1 MRPRLAHAWAY
12 LAYAAVALGIVPLA
26 QPVLLPDV
34 LAGHDAAAH
43 QTYAFLFERALAQGQ
58 VPVRW
63 VEGIADG
70 MGQPLFNHYQAG
82 FYYLVTLLHWS
93 GPELSL
99 ALKLVVAIT
108 WAGGAGFMFLLCRPL
123 GSLPA
128 ALASAVFAW
137 SPYLLVDAYVRSAYP
152 ELAAIA
158 LAPGVLWSVDG
169 LLRTGRRIFLGSLAL
184 ILALLLVTHLPTSL
198 IVAPVAIGFAAVS
211 WIVHGRPTARLRLV
225 LAGGLLGAGLS
236 AFYVAPAIV
245 QLDAIQIGRITAG
258 GFDYHRHF
266 VEPAWWFDRSWGYA
280 GSGQG
285 AGDRLSLQLGIVQWA
300 ILAAAAG
307 LLALPRL
314 RARVPVSAVAIAGWL
329 SAVAVALFL
338 MTAPSAFVW
347 DAIGPMKFV
356 QFPWRLLMVPAIA
369 CAVLAAILL
378 SGVRD
383 RRVQAAIVLCV
394 VALQWH
400 QTAPYRESAS
410 TRARAVMPI
419 DDAAWPATD
428 NARTSAFREPAYDP
442 ISVAGTREPARG
454 RWTITGEAEVTPVS
468 VTDARLELAI
478 AAPQPVALAIHS
490 PFYPGWR
497 ITVDRRPVTPSVDA
511 ASGYMTIQLPAGVH
525 RVDAGFERD
534 GVRAAADL
542 ITLVSAAIWLA
553 LAIVPLLAPLARR
566 VSARR
571 PRAAIRPR
579 HAGSTRAPATPTAHA
594 PRLWRGSRP

>member
-1 MRPRLAHAWAY
+1 MRPRLAEAWAY
-12 LAYAAVALGIVPLA
+12 LAYAAVVLGIVPLA
-26 QPVLLPDV
+26 HPVLLPDV

-63 VEGIADG
+63 VEGVADG
-70 MGQPLFNHYQAG
+70 LGQPLFNHYQAG
-82 FYYLVTLLHWS
+82 FYYLVVLVHWS
-93 GPELSL
+93 GPDLSL
-99 ALKLVVAIT
+99 AVKLTVAIA
-108 WAGGAGFMFLLCRPL
+108 WAGGAVFMFLLCRPL

-169 LLRTGRRIFLGSLAL
+169 LLRTGRRMFLGWLAL
-184 ILALLLVTHLPTSL
+184 TLALLLVTHLPTAL
-198 IVAPVAIGFAAVS
+198 IVAPVAIGFAAGS
-211 WIVHGRPTARLRLV
+211 WVAHGRPWPRLRLV
-225 LAGGLLGAGLS
+225 AAGGLLGAGLA
-236 AFYVAPAIV
+236 AFYVVPAIV
-245 QLDAIQIGRITAG
+245 QLDAIQIGRVTSG

-285 AGDRLSLQLGIVQWA
+285 AGDRLSLQLGIVQWGV
-300 ILAAAAG
+300 LAAAAA
-307 LLALPRL
+307 LLAMPRL
-314 RARVPVSAVAIAGWL
+314 IARLPVPAVAIAGWL
-329 SAVAVALFL
+329 SAVAGALFL

-347 DAIGPMKFV
+347 DAIGPLRFI

-369 CAVLAAILL
+369 CGVLAAIVL

-394 VALQWH
+394 VALQWQ
-400 QTAPYRESAS
+400 QTGPYRASAS

-442 ISVAGTREPARG
+442 ISAAGERTPARG
-454 RWTITGEAEVTPVS
+454 RWTVAGKAEVTPVS

-478 AAPQPVALAIHS
+478 AAPEPVALTIHS

-497 ITVDRRPVTPSVDA
+497 ITVDRRPVAPSVDG
-511 ASGYMTIQLPAGVH
+511 ASGYMTIRVPAGVH
-525 RVDAGFERD
+525 RVNAGFDRD

-542 ITLVSAAIWLA
+542 ITLVSAGIWLV
-553 LAIVPLLAPLARR
+553 LAIGPLLALLARR
-566 VSARR
+566 LSARR

-579 HAGSTRAPATPTAHA
+579 HAGSTRGPATPTAHA
-594 PRLWRGSRP
+594 LRQWRGSRP